1 MKIRI
6 DHADAWSVRT
16 ASSSATRRRSLSG
29 EAVFP
34 AAFLAEGR
42 TEVAEVL
49 EIAPR
54 VTRARRAPAPSSL
67 ELSVEAAAGE
77 AYVIATRHPSGALT
91 FHRAVTQTQAARR
104 GRGAAPSTFRFVVPV
119 HAEAPGAD
127 TGARRRSVLGK
138 VFKVVVLKVVDKVV
152 SAAIPVLVK
161 ALETRLWKSAGRAEG
176 WVHVSPAA
184 LAAGRLPPVDWR
196 KVPRG
201 DQPCLLLLHGTFS
214 NAASAYK
221 DLAGSAFFARI
232 AARYGDRV
240 FAFDHFSLSKT
251 PEDNARELLAA
262 MPEGLGPFDVITHS
276 RGGLVLR
283 NLVERSAQFG
293 ASARRFRLGHAVLVA
308 CPNAGTPL
316 ATPARWQ
323 ETVGWFAN
331 LLELFPDNP
340 FTTAA
345 GFVSEAI
352 VWLASRLS
360 ADIRGLH
367 AMDMRGGPI
376 TELQR
381 PPGPPA
387 GAYSVLAANYEPD
400 GNVALRLADLGLDAF
415 FASANDLVVPTEGGW
430 RVDTGSPPGVD
441 AARIGCFGPG
451 GNVASAARA
460 GVHHVNFFSQPETV
474 EFLVRA
480 LERRDQ
486 GLPPLPP
493 DAPFVARG
501 ALRAASA
508 VDGGADDAPAR
519 ARLQLPSGR
528 LATELAAA
536 PAEDDAFELVVLPDS
551 QNPRKPGYI
560 LASFRGARVL
570 DRFETRNEAEDTGDA
585 PRARGSGRS
594 RDTDGA
600 GDRWRDIIRTHE
612 GIKNFVDGK
621 PGTDM
626 PSDRALMTF
635 GAKLFEAL
643 FTPQVRR
650 LYDAA
655 RTARGNE
662 RLDVIFTSTIPWV
675 AEKPWEFAFDPGRRT
690 FLATE
695 DVHFTRNVI
704 TAVPADA
711 IVPRDGPLRMLVVV
725 AQPVGLAA
733 LSAGEEEI
741 LIRRGFE
748 ALIEAGLAEV
758 DVLPSA
764 TPATLHAR
772 ITTDRYD
779 IVHFIGHGEFDA
791 QSGQG
796 YLLFETDAGDPLR
809 ADARSMREILCRRGI
824 KLVFLNACESGM
836 GGKAEFNQGVAP
848 ALVENGLPA
857 VVANQYK
864 VLDPSAT
871 AFSQHFYWGL
881 AQGLPLGD
889 AAREARIALNYA
901 IDGETIDWAVPV
913 LYAHDPN
920 ARFTQPVP
928 ADRRV
933 PFTQH
938 VMTKSRRAARRHAHR
953 VAVWDVA
960 HAYPL
965 LESTLARLSAAQD
978 RFSFELV
985 DISAPMGTWRLD
997 QPEGQEAAE
1006 AYLHADRVARALRG
1020 KPRELGVE
1028 WLACITRHPM
1038 MCDYGPDQLIYNVY
1052 GWWPMPKSEPVML
1065 MSTAFFELPSSG
1077 ETLDRALANAL
1088 VSGLVG
1094 LLTGDGT
1101 HETPPKLCPMYS
1113 NNERDLAVLV
1123 GRQKFVAPWRKR
1135 LQRDFPEELPAL
1147 EAILGAF
1154 HPARKNAGRP

>member
-1 MKIRI
+1 MSITIAGDSQWVVRRVPKTASARRSRAAPG
-6 DHADAWSVRT
+6 ADA
-16 ASSSATRRRSLSG
+16 L
-29 EAVFP
+29 EALLQP
-34 AAFLAEGR
+34 GR
-42 TEVAEVL
+42 LEIAEVL
-49 EIAPR
+49 EVAPR
-54 VTRARRAPAPSSL
+54 VTRARRAPAPTAL
-67 ELSVEAAAGE
+67 ELSVEATAGE

-91 FHRAVTQTQAARR
+91 FHRAVTEAQATRR
-104 GRGAAPSTFRFVVPV
+104 GRRSAASTFRFVVPV
-119 HAEAPGAD
+119 RADAPAAD
-127 TGARRRSVLGK
+127 TGPRRRSLLGK
-138 VFKVVVLKVVDKVV
+138 VFKVVVLKIVDKVTSV
-152 SAAIPVLVK
+152 AIPLLVK
-161 ALETRLWKSAGRAEG
+161 ALEARLWKSAGRAEG
-176 WVHVSPAA
+176 WLHVTQAA
-184 LAAGRLPPVDWR
+184 LAAGKLPPVDWR

-201 DQPCLLLLHGTFS
+201 DQPCLLLIHGTFS

-221 DLAGSAFFARI
+221 GLADSDFFARI
-232 AARYGDRV
+232 APRYGDRV
-240 FAFDHFSLSKT
+240 FAYDHYSLCKT
-251 PEDNARELLAA
+251 PEENARDLLAA
-262 MPEGLGPFDVITHS
+262 MPDGLGPFDVITHS

-283 NLVERSAQFG
+283 NLVERSGQFG

-308 CPNAGTPL
+308 CPNAGTPI

-323 ETVGWFAN
+323 DTVGWFAN

-352 VWLASRLS
+352 VWLARHLS

-387 GAYSVLAANYEPD
+387 GAYSVLAANFEPD
-400 GNVALRLADLGLDAF
+400 ANLALRLADLGLDAF

-430 RVDTGSPPGVD
+430 RIDTGSAPAVD
-441 AARIGCFGPG
+441 AKHIGCFGPG
-451 GNVASAARA
+451 GNVASSTRTD
-460 GVHHVNFFSQPETV
+460 VHHVNFFSQPETV

-486 GLPPLPP
+486 GLPLLSPELPL
-493 DAPFVARG
+493 AARAVAR
-501 ALRAASA
+501 AATA
-508 VDGGADDAPAR
+508 VDGGADEGPVR
-519 ARLQLPSGR
+519 ARLQLPTVDR
-528 LATELAAA
+528 AVTLANG
-536 PAEDDAFELVVLPDS
+536 PVAEDVFELIVLPDS
-551 QNPRKPGYI
+551 QNERKPGYI
-560 LASFRGARVL
+560 LASYRGARVL
-570 DRFETRNEAEDTGDA
+570 DRFETRNDADEAEGGKGA
-585 PRARGSGRS
+585 GRT

-600 GDRWRDIIRTHE
+600 GSRWRDIIRTHE

-626 PSDRALMTF
+626 PSDRALMAF
-635 GAKLFEAL
+635 GARLFDAL
-643 FTPQVRR
+643 FTPEVRR

-655 RTARGNE
+655 RTSRGNE

-704 TAVPADA
+704 TAVPADV
-711 IVPRDGPLRMLVVV
+711 IEPREGPLRMLVVV

-733 LSAGEEEI
+733 LSSEEEEI
-741 LIRRGFE
+741 VIRRGFE
-748 ALIEAGLAEV
+748 PLIEAGLAEV

-772 ITTDRYD
+772 ITAGRYD
-779 IVHFIGHGEFDA
+779 IVHFIGHGEFDV
-791 QSGQG
+791 QTGQG
-796 YLLFETDAGDPLR
+796 YLLFETDAGEPLR

-824 KLVFLNACESGM
+824 KLVFLNACESGA

-871 AFSQHFYWGL
+871 AFAQHFYWGL

-889 AAREARIALNYA
+889 AAREARVALNYA

-920 ARFTQPVP
+920 ARFTQPV
-928 ADRRV
+928 ADDRRV

-938 VMTKSRRAARRHAHR
+938 VMTKSRRAARKHAHR

-960 HAYPL
+960 HAYPQ
-965 LESTLARLSAAQD
+965 LEKTLATLSAAQD

-997 QPEGQEAAE
+997 KPDGQEAAE

-1020 KPRELGVE
+1020 KPRELGVD
-1028 WLACITRHPM
+1028 WLACITAHPM
-1038 MCDYGPDQLIYNVY
+1038 MSDYGPDQIIYNVY

-1077 ETLDRALANAL
+1077 ELLDRALANAL
-1088 VSGLVG
+1088 VSGIVG

-1113 NNERDLAVLV
+1113 NNDRELAVLV
-1123 GRQKFVAPWRKR
+1123 GRQKFAAPWRKR
-1135 LQRDFPEELPAL
+1135 LAREFPEELPAL
-1147 EAILGAF
+1147 ERMLGLF
-1154 HPARKNAGRP
+1154 HPAQKAARRP

>member
-6 DHADAWSVRT
+6 DQAEAWSVRT

-34 AAFLAEGR
+34 SAFLAEGR

-49 EIAPR
+49 EVAPR
-54 VTRARRAPAPSSL
+54 VPRARRAPAPTAL
-67 ELSVEAAAGE
+67 ELSVEATAGE

-91 FHRAVTQTQAARR
+91 FHRAVTEAQAMRR
-104 GRGAAPSTFRFVVPV
+104 GRRSAASTFRFVVPV
-119 HAEAPGAD
+119 RADAPTPD
-127 TGARRRSVLGK
+127 TGPRRRSLLGK
-138 VFKVVVLKVVDKVV
+138 VFKVVVLKIVDKVTSV
-152 SAAIPVLVK
+152 AIPLLVK
-161 ALETRLWKSAGRAEG
+161 ALEARLWKSAGRAEG
-176 WVHVSPAA
+176 WLHVTQNA
-184 LAAGRLPPVDWR
+184 LAAGKLPPVDWR
-196 KVPRG
+196 RVPRG
-201 DQPCLLLLHGTFS
+201 DQPCLLLIHGTFS

-221 DLAGSAFFARI
+221 GLADSDFFARI
-232 AARYGDRV
+232 APRYGDRV
-240 FAFDHFSLSKT
+240 FAYDHFSLSKT
-251 PEDNARELLAA
+251 PEENARDLLAA
-262 MPEGLGPFDVITHS
+262 MPDGLGPFDVVTHS

-283 NLVERSAQFG
+283 NLVERSTALG
-293 ASARRFRLGHAVLVA
+293 PTAKRFRLGHAVLVA
-308 CPNAGTPL
+308 CPNAGTPI

-323 ETVGWFAN
+323 DTVGWFAN

-352 VWLASRLS
+352 VWLARHLS

-387 GAYSVLAANYEPD
+387 GAYSALAANFEPD
-400 GNVALRLADLGLDAF
+400 ANLALRLADLGLDAF

-430 RVDTGSPPGVD
+430 RIDTGGPPAVD
-441 AARIGCFGPG
+441 AKRIGCFGPG
-451 GNVASAARA
+451 GNVASAT
-460 GVHHVNFFSQPETV
+460 GTDVHHVNFFSQPETV

-486 GLPPLPP
+486 GLPPLSPELP
-493 DAPFVARG
+493 LAAR
-501 ALRAASA
+501 AIARAATA
-508 VDGGADDAPAR
+508 VDGGVDEAPAR
-519 ARLQLPSGR
+519 VRLQMPDAQRAVTLASGP
-528 LATELAAA
+528 AA
-536 PAEDDAFELVVLPDS
+536 DDVFELVVLPDS
-551 QNPRKPGYI
+551 QNERKPGYI
-560 LASFRGARVL
+560 LASYRGARVL
-570 DRFETRNEAEDTGDA
+570 DRFETRNEPEQGGAVPRGRAGDA
-585 PRARGSGRS
+585 DRAGS
-594 RDTDGA
+594 
-600 GDRWRDIIRTHE
+600 RWRDIIRTHE

-621 PGTDM
+621 AGSEM
-626 PSDRALMTF
+626 PTDRALMDF
-635 GAKLFEAL
+635 GAKLFDAL
-643 FTPQVRR
+643 FTPDVRR

-655 RTARGNE
+655 RTSRGSE

-711 IVPRDGPLRMLVVV
+711 IEPRDGPLRMLVVV

-733 LSAGEEEI
+733 LSSEEEEI
-741 LIRRGFE
+741 VIRRGFQP
-748 ALIEAGLAEV
+748 LIEAGLAEV

-772 ITTDRYD
+772 ITNGRYD

-791 QSGQG
+791 QTGQG
-796 YLLFETDAGDPLR
+796 YLLFETDAGEPLR

-824 KLVFLNACESGM
+824 KLVFLNACESGA

-871 AFSQHFYWGL
+871 AFAQHFYWGL

-889 AAREARIALNYA
+889 AAREARVALNYA

-920 ARFTQPVP
+920 ARFTQPVA

-938 VMTKSRRAARRHAHR
+938 VMTKSRRAARKHAHR

-960 HAYPL
+960 HAYPQ
-965 LESTLARLSAAQD
+965 LEKTLATLSAAQD
-978 RFSFELV
+978 RFSFEMV

-997 QPEGQEAAE
+997 RPEGQEAAE

-1020 KPRELGVE
+1020 KPRELGVD
-1028 WLACITRHPM
+1028 WLACITAHPM
-1038 MCDYGPDQLIYNVY
+1038 MSDYGPDQIIYNVY

-1077 ETLDRALANAL
+1077 ELLDRALANAL
-1088 VSGLVG
+1088 VSGIVG

-1113 NNERDLAVLV
+1113 NNDRELAVLV
-1123 GRQKFVAPWRKR
+1123 GRQRFAAPWRKR
-1135 LQRDFPEELPAL
+1135 LAREFSDELPAL
-1147 EAILGAF
+1147 EKMLGLF
-1154 HPARKNAGRP
+1154 HHAQKAARRP